1 MSAGII
7 IGILAFLAFLAFIGY
22 SIYNISSN
30 TICDSSKCISPGGT
44 WLKDK
49 CTCSCNPGY
58 SGVNCQTKSKHVSNL
73 ETACKDTKGKD
84 CADCLKTNITKILS
98 GSASDVQQFKD
109 DFTSSITAINNICCQ
124 KNCSNASA
132 TVCDNCVS
140 DGMTNLSKINQKLN
154 TSDRNYL
161 INDKGCFSYLDK
173 SDNKLNFIGKT
184 SVCSDSE
191 SSTKLQKC
199 PITAGQVNKCSD
211 VNNQS
216 VQNFKDR
223 YPLCNNL
230 LSNEKEICT
239 VNSQKTSCISS
250 KKKCMHPND
259 PDGKLYGSDKCN
271 NNGFYDSNNK
281 CQCPGMTNPNGW
293 VGGGGSDISWYD
305 PGSGKYHGPI
315 IFYADDNSKC
325 KTTCKQQGNPTKK
338 LAKGCPCGMS
348 SPDCGNNLKCGGD
361 TRSNSAG
368 RKCQ

>member
-7 IGILAFLAFLAFIGY
+7 IGVLAFLGFIALISY

-58 SGVNCQTKSKHVSNL
+58 SGVNCQTKSKHVSDL
-73 ETACKDTKGKD
+73 ETACKDKTGST
-84 CADCLKTNITKILS
+84 CADCLKTNIAKNLS
-98 GSASDVQQFKD
+98 GNASDVQQFKD
-109 DFTSSITAINNICCQ
+109 DFTSSITAINNICCT
-124 KNCSNASA
+124 KNCSNTSGTA
-132 TVCDNCVS
+132 CDKCVS

-216 VQNFKDR
+216 VQDFTHR
-223 YPLCNNL
+223 WPGICPNL
-230 LSNEKEICT
+230 LSNEKEICEI
-239 VNSQKTSCISS
+239 NSNKTSCQSS
-250 KKKCMHPND
+250 KTKCMHPND

-271 NNGFYDSNNK
+271 FNGFYDSNK

-293 VGGGGSDISWYD
+293 VGRGGWKTIQGGALSLHNPITFYSDND
-305 PGSGKYHGPI
+305 
-315 IFYADDNSKC
+315 SKC
-325 KTTCKQQGNPTKK
+325 KITCNQANSK
-338 LAKGCPCGMS
+338 LVKGCPCGDT
-348 SPDCGNNLKCGGD
+348 SPDCHD
-361 TRSNSAG
+361 TACKPGSGHDAR

>member
-22 SIYNISSN
+22 SIYSITSD
-30 TICDSSKCISPGGT
+30 TICDSSKCISPGGN

-58 SGVNCQTKSKHVSNL
+58 SGVNCQTKSKHVSDL
-73 ETACKDTKGKD
+73 ETACKDKTGKD
-84 CADCLKTNITKILS
+84 CSSCLKTNIAKKLS
-98 GSASDVQQFKD
+98 GNASDVQQFKD
-109 DFTSSITAINNICCQ
+109 DFTSSITAINNICCP
-124 KNCSNASA
+124 KNCSNTSGTA
-132 TVCDNCVS
+132 CDNCVS
-140 DGMTNLSKINQKLN
+140 VGMKNLSKTNQKLN

-271 NNGFYDSNNK
+271 NNGFYDSNK

-361 TRSNSAG
+361 TRSNSVG